1 MTTATRR
8 IAILGLVAAVLGAAL
23 AAYLF
28 SGDGRANQARK
39 AEKSKSGAARSV
51 LIGTVVVQPRA
62 LEVYEEV
69 VGSLENVMDPKI
81 AAEVAGRV
89 TRVLAFTGKKVKQGE
104 LLAEIDAQDF
114 EIQSRGDTAEIK
126 RLQALLANQE
136 RIVERQQKL
145 VGQGFISQ
153 NALDEALAQRAVLR
167 EQLSAARTRAESTGR
182 SLGKTKV
189 VAPIDGEIESQVVA
203 SGDYVK
209 VGDPLF
215 TVVGMQRMR
224 AHLLFPESASN
235 RIRPGLK
242 VQLES
247 PAAPGRAIDS
257 TIDEIKPTVN
267 AGNRAL
273 DAIVRFESRDN
284 AYRGGGSVNA
294 RVVLQTKPDALMVPE
309 ESVVLRPA
317 GKVVYVVKDGRVA
330 QRTVETGL
338 KQDGMQEVLK
348 GLSPGELIATDG
360 AGFLSD
366 GAAVTLAKPRAT
378 AAAEGDAAK
387 KGKQP

>member
-1 MTTATRR
+1 MTTTTRR
-8 IAILGLVAAVLGAAL
+8 LALLGLLVVVAGAGVG
-23 AAYLF
+23 AYF
-28 SGDGRANQARK
+28 FAGDGRAKEARK
-39 AEKSKSGAARSV
+39 SEARKSSAARAV
-51 LIGTVVVQPRA
+51 LIGTTVAQPRS
-62 LEVYEEV
+62 LEIYEVV

-89 TRVLAFTGKKVKQGE
+89 TRVLGFTGKKVKRGE
-104 LLAEIDAQDF
+104 LLAEIDSGDF
-114 EIQSRGDTAEIK
+114 EIQSRGDAAEIK

-136 RIVERQQKL
+136 RVVERQQKL

-167 EQLSAARTRAESTGR
+167 EQLSAARARAESTGR

-189 VAPIDGEIESQVVA
+189 VAPIDGEIEAQVVA
-203 SGDYVK
+203 PGDYVK

-215 TVVGMQRMR
+215 ALVGTQRMR
-224 AHLLFPESASN
+224 AHLLFPESAAN

-242 VQLES
+242 VRLES

-257 TIDEIKPTVN
+257 AIDEIKPTVS

-273 DAIVRFESRDN
+273 DAIVRFETDDG
-284 AYRGGGSVNA
+284 AFRGGGSVNA
-294 RVVLQTKPDALMVPE
+294 RVVIEVKNDALMVPE

-317 GKVVYVVKDGRVA
+317 GKVVYVLAGGRVA
-330 QRTVETGL
+330 QRQVETGL
-338 KQDGMQEVLK
+338 KQDGLQEILQ
-348 GLSPGELIATDG
+348 GLAAGEVIATDG

-366 GAAVTLAKPRAT
+366 GAAVTLA
-378 AAAEGDAAK
+378 AK
-387 KGKQP
+387 KDQPQ

>member
-8 IAILGLVAAVLGAAL
+8 IAILGLLIAVLGAAIG
-23 AAYLF
+23 AYLF

-39 AEKSKSGAARSV
+39 AATSKSGASRAV
-51 LIGTVVVQPRA
+51 LIGTSVAQPRT
-62 LEVYEEV
+62 LEIYEEV
-69 VGSLENVMDPKI
+69 VGSLENAMDPKI
-81 AAEVAGRV
+81 SAEVAGRV
-89 TRVLAFTGKKVKQGE
+89 TRVLAFTGKKVKRGE

-136 RIVERQQKL
+136 RVVERQQKL

-167 EQLSAARTRAESTGR
+167 EQISAARARAETTGR

-189 VAPIDGEIESQVVA
+189 VAPIDGEIETQVVA
-203 SGDYVK
+203 QGDYVK

-215 TVVGMQRMR
+215 ALVGMQRMR
-224 AHLLFPESASN
+224 AHLLFPESAGN

-242 VQLES
+242 VRLES
-247 PAAPGRAIDS
+247 PAAPGRRIETA
-257 TIDEIKPTVN
+257 IDEIKPTMN

-273 DAIVRFESRDN
+273 DAIVRFDSDDG
-284 AYRGGGSVNA
+284 AFRGGGSVNA
-294 RVVLQTKPDALMVPE
+294 RVVIEVKQGALMIPE
-309 ESVVLRPA
+309 QSVVLRPA
-317 GKVVYVVKDGRVA
+317 GKVVYLIADGRA
-330 QRTVETGL
+330 TQRIIETGM
-338 KQDGMQEVLK
+338 KQDGLQEVVN
-348 GLSPGELIATDG
+348 GLAPGEVIATDG

-366 GAAVTLAKPRAT
+366 GAAVTLV
-378 AAAEGDAAK
+378 DAAK
-387 KGKQP
+387 GKSR

>member
-1 MTTATRR
+1 MTIATRR
-8 IAILGLVAAVLGAAL
+8 IAILGLIVAVLGAAL

-39 AEKSKSGAARSV
+39 AATSKAGAARAV
-51 LIGTVVVQPRA
+51 LIGTTVAQQRT
-62 LEVYEEV
+62 LEIYEEV
-69 VGSLENVMDPKI
+69 VGSLENAMDPKI
-81 AAEVAGRV
+81 SAEVAGRV
-89 TRVLAFTGKKVKQGE
+89 TRVLAFTGKKVKRGE

-136 RIVERQQKL
+136 RVVERQQKL

-167 EQLSAARTRAESTGR
+167 EQLSAARARAETTGR

-189 VAPIDGEIESQVVA
+189 VAPIDGEIETQVVA
-203 SGDYVK
+203 QGDYVK

-215 TVVGMQRMR
+215 ALVGMQRMR
-224 AHLLFPESASN
+224 AHLLFPESAGN

-242 VQLES
+242 VRLQS
-247 PAAPGRAIDS
+247 PAAPGRSVETA
-257 TIDEIKPTVN
+257 IDEIKPTVN

-273 DAIVRFESRDN
+273 DAIVRFESDDG
-284 AYRGGGSVNA
+284 AFRGGGSVNA
-294 RVVLQTKPDALMVPE
+294 RVVVEVKKDALMVPE
-309 ESVVLRPA
+309 HAVVLRPA
-317 GKVVYVVKDGRVA
+317 GKVVYLVANGRA
-330 QRTVETGL
+330 TQRAVETGL
-338 KQDGMQEVLK
+338 KQDGLQEIVK
-348 GLSPGELIATDG
+348 GLRPGEVIATDG

-366 GAAVTLAKPRAT
+366 GAAVTLA
-378 AAAEGDAAK
+378 DAAK
-387 KGKQP
+387 GKAK